1 MNSKGHCNP
10 KKQDKAKTLERMN
23 GDMKNLDIHTLYGNI
38 IIVPQ
43 NSFILINI
51 ITINLTKLR
60 LFHYMLF

>member
-1 MNSKGHCNP
+1 MNSKGHCSP
-10 KKQDKAKTLERMN
+10 KKQDKAKILERMN
-23 GDMKNLDIHTLYGNI
+23 DGMKNLDIHTLYGNI

-43 NSFILINI
+43 HSFIMINI